1 MKRFTVLPVFLA
13 FVLCLTLVS
22 CNFRTRYD
30 SEFFSMDT
38 VMTISAYGK
47 NSENAVTLAKQE
59 VERLDKLFSVENKNS
74 EIYKLNHSK
83 TQNLSADTLSIIKKA
98 TEIAKLSDGAFDIT
112 TEPLT
117 RAWGFYSDTENKI
130 PDKTEIDT
138 LLKSVGTEHLK
149 ISDSTVTLDKDTSI
163 DLGGIAKGF
172 TASRVS
178 DILRENSVSSAIISL
193 GGNVTAVGK
202 KPDGKLWN
210 VSIADPDDNSK
221 QIGTLSVTDCS
232 VVTSGGYQRYFEQDG
247 VRYHHII
254 DPKTGVPS
262 NSGLKSVTIVSVD
275 DTLADAL
282 STAIFVMGIEK
293 ASDLY
298 KNNTALFDMVLVT
311 DSLEIYITKGLESCF
326 SSQRKYEVI
335 KP

>member
-1 MKRFTVLPVFLA
+1 
-13 FVLCLTLVS
+13 
-22 CNFRTRYD
+22 
-30 SEFFSMDT
+30 MDT
-38 VMTISAYGK
+38 VMTITAYGK
-47 NSENAVTLAKQE
+47 NSEKAVTLAKKE
-59 VERLDKLFSVENKNS
+59 IENLDKLLSIENKDS

-83 TQNLSADTLSIIKKA
+83 SQNLSADTLAIIKKA
-98 TEIAKLSDGAFDIT
+98 TDIARLSDGAFDIT

-130 PDKTEIDT
+130 PDKAEINT
-138 LLKSVGTEHLK
+138 LLKSVGTEHIK
-149 ISDSTVTLDKDTSI
+149 ISNTTVTLDKATSI
-163 DLGGIAKGF
+163 DLGGIAKGY
-172 TASRVS
+172 TASKVS
-178 DILRENSVSSAIISL
+178 NIMSENNISSAIISL

-202 KPDGKLWN
+202 KPDGTLWN
-210 VSIADPDDNSK
+210 VSIADPDDSSK

-232 VVTSGGYQRYFEQDG
+232 VVTSGGYQRYFEQGG

-262 NSGLKSVTIVSVD
+262 KSGLKSVTIVSTD

-282 STAIFVMGIEK
+282 STAIFVMGIKK
-293 ASDLY
+293 ATDLY

-311 DSLEIYITKGLESCF
+311 DKGEIYITNGLENCF
-326 SSQRKYEVI
+326 SSQRNYEVI